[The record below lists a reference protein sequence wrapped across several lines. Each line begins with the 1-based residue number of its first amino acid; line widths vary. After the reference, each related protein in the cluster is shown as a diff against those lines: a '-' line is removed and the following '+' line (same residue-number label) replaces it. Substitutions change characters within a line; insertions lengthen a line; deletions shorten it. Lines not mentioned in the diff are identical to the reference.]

1 MKNVKHLTGARVL
14 VLGLGESGY
23 AAAVLLSR
31 LGAHVVVNDQK
42 PRDAVPLW
50 KVTDLERRGVTV
62 VLGSHPEGIVH
73 AGLDWVVKNP
83 GIPYSAPPVQQALA
97 LGIPVIT
104 EVELAYWVSPAPI
117 IGITGSNGKTTTTT
131 LVGHMLRTDGRD
143 VVVAGNIGRALCAAA
158 ADVRPDQLLVAELSS
173 FQLLGTRTFRPWI
186 GAVLN
191 VYPAHLDY
199 HGTFADYQRAKGRL
213 FANQTGADHAVVNAD
228 CPASAE
234 LAAGAR
240 ASVWA
245 FSRQHPVERGVYL
258 RGDAAVFRGDGPE
271 EVLFGV
277 GDIALPGAH
286 NVENV
291 LAAALIARLA
301 GASAA
306 AIREAVRTFR
316 GVEHRLEFVREAGGV
331 RFYNDS
337 KATNPDATKR
347 ALDAFDAPIVWIAG
361 GLDRGLSFDSLIPSL
376 RARVK
381 AVVAYGQTAEK
392 ILETARRA
400 GVDRRARVE
409 TVEEAVVAAYSFAA
423 PGDVV
428 LLSPACASWDQ
439 FSSFEERG
447 RMFKAA
453 VHRLIPK

>member
-1 MKNVKHLTGARVL
+1 MKRVDCLVGARVL

-23 AAAVLLSR
+23 SAAVLLRR

-42 PRDAVPLW
+42 PRDAVPLE
-50 KVTDLERRGVTV
+50 KVADLERRGISV
-62 VLGSHPEGIVH
+62 VLGSHPDDIVH
-73 AGLDWVVKNP
+73 AGVDWVVKNP
-83 GIPYSAPPVQQALA
+83 GIPYTAPPVKQALA

-104 EVELAYWVSPAPI
+104 EIELAYWVSEAPI

-131 LVGHMLRTDGRD
+131 LVGHILRVEGRD
-143 VVVAGNIGRALCAAA
+143 VIVAGNIGRALCAAA
-158 ADVRPDQLLVAELSS
+158 VETRPNQLLVAELSS

-213 FANQTGADHAVVNAD
+213 FANQTHADHAVVNAD

-234 LAAGAR
+234 LADGVR
-240 ASVWA
+240 ATVWA
-245 FSRQHPVERGVYL
+245 FSRRVPVDRGVFL

-271 EVLFGV
+271 EVLFRI

-301 GASAA
+301 GASPA
-306 AIREAVRTFR
+306 AIREAVRAFR
-316 GVEHRLEFVREAGGV
+316 GVEHRLEFVRELGGV

-337 KATNPDATKR
+337 KATNPEATKR
-347 ALDAFDAPIVWIAG
+347 ALDAFEAPIVWIAG

-376 RARVK
+376 KARVK
-381 AVVAYGQTAEK
+381 AVVAYGQTAEQ

-400 GVDRRARVE
+400 GVDHRIRVE
-409 TVEEAVVAAYSFAA
+409 TVEEAVPTAYAFAA

-439 FSSFEERG
+439 FASYEERG

-453 VHRLIPK
+453 VHRLIRG